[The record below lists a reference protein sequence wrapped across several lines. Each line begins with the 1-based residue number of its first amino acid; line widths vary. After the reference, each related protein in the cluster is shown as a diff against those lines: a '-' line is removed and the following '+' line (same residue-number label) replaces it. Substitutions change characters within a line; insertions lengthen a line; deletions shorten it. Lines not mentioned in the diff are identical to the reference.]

1 MHGGLPLKKTM
12 LYFIILETWLGAMS
26 LSEKTPKML
35 KISKIIV
42 YVITC
47 FSLFAAASSAES
59 ESYLWLGEREPQAT
73 IATEIPPP
81 EEYERVEV
89 TAESFPYW
97 LRHLPLKQKGTPVYL
112 YDGRKKDNQEA
123 HFAVVDIDTGTRNL
137 QQCADAVIRLRAEY
151 LYARGFYSAI
161 HFNFTSGDEASFT
174 KWAAGYRP
182 KVNGNTVQWVKKADE
197 DSSYTNFRRYLTT
210 VFIYAGTYSLSKEL
224 KPRRDIHDMSI
235 GDVFIEPGFPG
246 HAVIVVDM
254 AEDKQNG
261 KKVFLLAQSFMPA
274 QDIHVLKN
282 PNNAGLS
289 PWYELD
295 FGRTLRTPEWRFK
308 DTDLQYFEP
317 YN

>member
-1 MHGGLPLKKTM
+1 MNVRFKVIVFVILLLS
-12 LYFIILETWLGAMS
+12 LYTV
-26 LSEKTPKML
+26 T
-35 KISKIIV
+35 
-42 YVITC
+42 
-47 FSLFAAASSAES
+47 SSAQPKA
-59 ESYLWLGEREPQAT
+59 YPWLGEQEP
-73 IATEIPPP
+73 IATVATGIPPP
-81 EEYERVEV
+81 AGYERVVV
-89 TAESFPYW
+89 TAESFEYW

-112 YDGRKKDNQEA
+112 YDGRKKGNQGA
-123 HFAVVDIDTGTRNL
+123 HFAVVDIDTGTRDL
-137 QQCADAVIRLRAEY
+137 QQCADAIIRLRAEY
-151 LYARGFYSAI
+151 LYARGFYPAI

-174 KWAAGYRP
+174 QWAAGYRP
-182 KVNGNTVQWVKKADE
+182 KVNGNTVKWIKNAGQ
-197 DSSYTNFRRYLTT
+197 DSSYRNFRRYLTA
-210 VFIYAGTYSLSKEL
+210 VYIYAGTYSLSKEL
-224 KPRRDIHDMSI
+224 KPRTDIHDMSI

-282 PNNAGLS
+282 PNNGGPS

-295 FGRTLRTPEWRFK
+295 FGRILRTPEWRFK